1 MLATGLQRAREDRGW
16 SVVELAERAG
26 LTAQHIR
33 RLESGTGS
41 AASVEAVA
49 QVLELRLSHMP
60 ISETLPGQIKAQR
73 ERRGW
78 TISAFAAI
86 SGLSRMT
93 VRSLENGGGSCES
106 LNSAVITLAPKTR
119 FKAPAPAS
127 WSRATK
133 RAGDDQFTPSEF
145 LAKIEAIFG
154 QIELDPAWHLA
165 SSVKA
170 TRTYSLAA
178 GCDGM
183 AEHWSADF
191 VWLNPPFSSLLQWL
205 RKADKEW
212 AAGRAKTIV
221 ALVPA
226 RTDSSYFHDRLIS
239 IADVY
244 LVRGRLRFTQL
255 DGRSGNQ
262 APFPLMLVLFGA
274 TPTQR
279 TELNALIPGLWVSV
293 NLGERTEGAPPISSA
308 RQGGG
313 YAKTLPS

>member
-1 MLATGLQRAREDRGW
+1 MLATELQREREGRGW
-16 SVVELAERAG
+16 SVVELAERTG

-49 QVLELRLSHMP
+49 QALELRLSHMP
-60 ISETLPGQIKAQR
+60 LSETLAGQVKAQR

-78 TISAFAAI
+78 TISAFAAT

-93 VRSLENGGGSCES
+93 VRSLESGGGSCES
-106 LNSAVITLAPKTR
+106 LNSAVIALAPKAR

-133 RAGDDQFTPSEF
+133 RAGDDQFTPSDF
-145 LAKIEAIFG
+145 LAKIEAVFG
-154 QIELDPAWHLA
+154 QIELDPAWHSA
-165 SSVKA
+165 SSVRA
-170 TRTYSLAA
+170 ARTYSLAA

-183 AEHWSADF
+183 AEHWSAGF
-191 VWLNPPFSSLLQWL
+191 VWLNPPFSSLLRWL
-205 RKADKEW
+205 RKADEEW
-212 AAGRAKTIV
+212 AAARAKTIV

-226 RTDSSYFHDRLIS
+226 RTDSSYFHDRLIN
-239 IADVY
+239 IADIY

-255 DGRSGNQ
+255 DGRPGNQ

-279 TELNALIPGLWVSV
+279 TELNGLIPGLWVSM
-293 NLGERTEGAPPISSA
+293 NLVERTKGAPPISSA
-308 RQGGG
+308 RQGKR